1 MSDERE
7 LAHVPEPSLIAQ
19 AQTGQVVAF
28 GELYHRYMAK
38 IYRYIRSRVGSD
50 RDAEDLTGVVFLSA
64 FQALGSYKERGAP
77 FGAYLYRV
85 ARNKIVDHYRNQSES
100 EPWHEQEGL
109 LPGNEN
115 TEASVMRAENI
126 QEIRA
131 AMLRLPENYQE
142 VIRLRVLME
151 LPTEEVGRWIG
162 KKPANVRVLLHR
174 ALKAL
179 RQELDPDDG

>member
-7 LAHVPEPSLIAQ
+7 LAFVPEASLILQ
-19 AQTGQVVAF
+19 AKAGQVDAF
-28 GELYHRYMAK
+28 GELYHRYVAK
-38 IYRYIRSRVGSD
+38 IYGYIRSRVSSE
-50 RDAEDLTGVVFLSA
+50 RDAEDLTGVVFLNA
-64 FQALGSYKERGAP
+64 FQALGAYHERGAP

-85 ARNKIVDHYRNQSES
+85 ARNKVVDHYRNQSES

-109 LPGNEN
+109 VPGNEN
-115 TEASVMRAENI
+115 TEARVILAEKL

-131 AMLRLPENYQE
+131 AMLKLPENYQE
-142 VIRLRVLME
+142 IIRLRVLLE

-162 KKPANVRVLLHR
+162 KKPSNVRVLLHR

-179 RQELDPDDG
+179 RHELDHTEE

>member
-7 LAHVPEPSLIAQ
+7 LAPVPEASLIAQ
-19 AQTGQVVAF
+19 AQAGQVEAF

-38 IYRYIRSRVGSD
+38 IYRYIRSRVGTD
-50 RDAEDLTGVVFLSA
+50 RDAEDLTGVVFLNA

-77 FGAYLYRV
+77 FGAYLYRI
-85 ARNKIVDHYRNQSES
+85 ARNKIVDHYRNKSES

-109 LPGNEN
+109 LPGTED
-115 TEASVMRAENI
+115 TEASVVQAEDI

-131 AMLRLPENYQE
+131 AMLKLPENYVE
-142 VIRLRVLME
+142 IIRLRVLLE

-162 KKPANVRVLLHR
+162 KNPSNVRVLLHR

-179 RQELDPDDG
+179 RRELDHDDG